1 MSFFGEAQQK
11 VFEPYLITKKIS
23 VVAYRLD
30 LPLGSFV
37 HLMFHISLL
46 KPFVRDRNIVDRLE
60 LPTLT
65 IDAHPV
71 AIPLRVI
78 AYRVVKIKGR

>member
-1 MSFFGEAQQK
+1 M
-11 VFEPYLITKKIS
+11 
-23 VVAYRLD
+23 VAYRLD

-78 AYRVVKIKGR
+78 AYRVVKIKGRQVEQVLTEWEVLPLINRS